1 MGSDQTVGAVFEQ
14 QVAVSAILA
23 RLFGQAHELS
33 IDDLLFLD
41 RIGNSNDRF
50 DLGDVRAYLT
60 YTGVLAPGPLAL
72 ATLLTACSHETTAVY
87 TPGDYVVSLTTPSA
101 DDGAVLIRLSG
112 LPAGAVDVRPDDRDL
127 VVYTS
132 RVADTL
138 RIAVFGTITPGPLVH
153 IGPLD
158 ESVIALIDLRVEE
171 TASRSNEQREP
182 LAGYAVELYRR
193 R

>member
-1 MGSDQTVGAVFEQ
+1 L
-14 QVAVSAILA
+14 SARGRGFAGI
-23 RLFGQAHELS
+23 F
-33 IDDLLFLD
+33 
-41 RIGNSNDRF
+41 
-50 DLGDVRAYLT
+50 
-60 YTGVLAPGPLAL
+60 AL

-87 TPGDYVVSLTTPSA
+87 IPGDYVVSLTTPSA

-158 ESVIALIDLRVEE
+158 ESAIALIDLRVEE